1 MVDFSIPKPLASVRD
16 LIHQLALHKLRP
28 ISREFDEREHEIP
41 WDLVHEL
48 HRMGKVMGGGVFPG
62 AGDPAARGPEGGG
75 DGAGASTAFL
85 MALVAEE
92 LAWGDEGL
100 FPVIPVPGLGG
111 AAVEAAGTP
120 EQRKRWLSRFPG
132 EKPTWAAMAMTEP
145 GSGSDTASI
154 RTTARREG
162 GEWVLNGEKIFCTN
176 GQLAL
181 EKSSGFVVVWARI
194 LPAGAKSLD
203 EVQDH
208 AGMRGFVVPAGTPGA
223 RVTKVEKKMG
233 LRGWNTV
240 SIILE
245 DVRLPLENMLGEPLP
260 ETPSPRASSGFRGA
274 MATFD
279 ATRPQVS
286 ALAIGVGRAALDFAR
301 ELLAKNGVVPRY
313 GLSPVR
319 LSGVEREFI
328 RAEADLHAARLLNW
342 RACWLLDRKVPNN
355 LEAAM
360 AKAKAGQ
367 AATEAALRCAEL
379 AGPLGYSRKHLL
391 EKWVR
396 DAKLN
401 DIGEGTAQ
409 VCRLVIARRILGYS
423 REQLT

>member
-1 MVDFSIPKPLASVRD
+1 MVDFEIPQPLARVQN
-16 LIHQLALHKLRP
+16 LVHQLALHKLRP

-41 WDLVHEL
+41 WDLVNEL
-48 HRMGKVMGGGVFPG
+48 HRLGRFADSVFPG
-62 AGDPAARGPEGGG
+62 
-75 DGAGASTAFL
+75 GAGAGEEDGDGDGSPAGSSAAFL
-85 MALVAEE
+85 MGLVAEE

-162 GEWVLNGEKIFCTN
+162 DHWILNGEKIFCTN

-181 EKSSGFVVVWARI
+181 EKSNGFVVVWARV
-194 LPAGAKSLD
+194 LPPGAKSLD
-203 EVQDH
+203 EVQGH
-208 AGMRGFVVPAGTPGA
+208 TGMRGFVVPAGTPGA
-223 RVTKVEKKMG
+223 RVTKVEKKLG
-233 LRGWNTV
+233 LHGWNTV
-240 SIILE
+240 SIVLE
-245 DVRLPLENMLGEPLP
+245 EARVPLENLLGEPIP
-260 ETPSPRASSGFRGA
+260 ERREESRAASGFRGA

-279 ATRPQVS
+279 ATRPQVA
-286 ALAIGVGRAALDFAR
+286 ALALGVGRAALDFTR
-301 ELLAKNGVVPRY
+301 ELLERNGLAPRY
-313 GLSPVR
+313 GLPPHR
-319 LSGVEREFI
+319 LSAAEREFM

-342 RACWLLDRKVPNN
+342 RALWLLDQKRPNN

-367 AATEAALRCAEL
+367 AATEVCLRCAEI
-379 AGPLGYSRKHLL
+379 AGPLGWSRKNLL

-409 VCRLVIARRILGYS
+409 VCRLVIARRVLGYS
-423 REQLT
+423 REQLK

>member
-1 MVDFSIPKPLASVRD
+1 MVDFAIPKPLASIRD
-16 LIHQLALHKLRP
+16 LVHQLALHKLRP
-28 ISREFDEREHEIP
+28 VSREFDEREHEIP
-41 WDLVHEL
+41 WDLVNEI
-48 HRMGKVMGGGVFPG
+48 HRMTNVVGSVFPG
-62 AGDPAARGPEGGG
+62 AETTGGKGGG
-75 DGAGASTAFL
+75 DNSAGLPAFL
-85 MALVAEE
+85 MGLVAEE
-92 LAWGDEGL
+92 IAWGDEGL

-120 EQRKRWLSRFPG
+120 EQRKKWLSRFPG

-154 RTTARREG
+154 RTTARRDG
-162 GEWVLNGEKIFCTN
+162 DHWVLRGEKIFCTN
-176 GQLAL
+176 GELAL
-181 EKSSGFVVVWARI
+181 EKSNGFVVVWARV
-194 LPAGAKSLD
+194 LPPGARSLD
-203 EVQDH
+203 DVHGH
-208 AGMRGFVVPAGTPGA
+208 AGMRGFVVPSGTPGA
-223 RVTKVEKKMG
+223 RVTKIEKKMG

-240 SIILE
+240 SIVLE
-245 DVRLPLENMLGEPLP
+245 DVRLPLDNMLGEPIP
-260 ETPSPRASSGFRGA
+260 EKPESRASAGFKGA

-286 ALAIGVGRAALDFAR
+286 ALALGVGRAALDFTR
-301 ELLAKNGVVPRY
+301 ELLEKNGLSPRY
-313 GLSPVR
+313 GLSPAR
-319 LSGVEREFI
+319 LSAVEREFM

-342 RACWLLDRKVPNN
+342 RAFWLLDRKQPNN

-367 AATEAALRCAEL
+367 AATEACLKCAEI
-379 AGPLGYSRKHLL
+379 AGPLGWSRKLLL

-409 VCRLVIARRILGYS
+409 VCRLVMARRLLGYS
-423 REQLT
+423 REQLK

>member
-1 MVDFSIPKPLASVRD
+1 MVDFEIPKPLLSVRN
-16 LIHQLALHKLRP
+16 LVHQLALHKLRP
-28 ISREFDEREHEIP
+28 ISREYDEKEHEIP
-41 WDLVHEL
+41 WDLVNEL
-48 HRMGKVMGGGVFPG
+48 HRMERAAGGLVPG
-62 AGDPAARGPEGGG
+62 APGFGTEEGEGNPEK
-75 DGAGASTAFL
+75 STGL
-85 MALVAEE
+85 MMGLVAEE

-111 AAVEAAGTP
+111 AAVMAAGTP
-120 EQRKRWLSRFPG
+120 EQKTRWLSRFPG
-132 EKPTWAAMAMTEP
+132 ERPTWAAMAMTES
-145 GSGSDTASI
+145 GAGSDTSAI

-162 GEWVLNGEKIFCTN
+162 DHWVLSGEKIFCTN

-181 EKSSGFVVVWARI
+181 EKSNGFVVVWARV
-194 LPAGAKSLD
+194 LPPGVKSLD
-203 EVQDH
+203 QVEGH

-240 SIILE
+240 SIVLE
-245 DVRLPLENMLGEPLP
+245 DARVPFDNLLGEPIP
-260 ETPSPRASSGFRGA
+260 EKPLPRASSGFKGA

-279 ATRPQVS
+279 ATRPQVA
-286 ALAIGVGRAALDFAR
+286 ALAIGVGRAALDFTR
-301 ELLAKNGVVPRY
+301 DLLEKNGLAPRY
-313 GLSPVR
+313 GLSPARV
-319 LSGVEREFI
+319 SAVEQDLMRI
-328 RAEADLHAARLLNW
+328 EADLQAARLLNW
-342 RACWLLDRKVPNN
+342 RAFWLLDQGRPNN

-367 AATEAALRCAEL
+367 AATEACLKCVEI

-423 REQLT
+423 REQLK